1 MKEEEKAIA
10 FVRELQEE
18 LTSSNH
24 SGFYIINE
32 ILGVAHESFMSGY
45 NEAMRWRDPK
55 EELPEVG
62 MKVLVKTS
70 NGKYSVTEMYIYKES
85 SGTTLGAEWRGS
97 YDFRMSVIGWRP
109 IE

>member
-1 MKEEEKAIA
+1 
-10 FVRELQEE
+10 
-18 LTSSNH
+18 
-24 SGFYIINE
+24 
-32 ILGVAHESFMSGY
+32 
-45 NEAMRWRDPK
+45 
-55 EELPEVG
+55 

>member
-1 MKEEEKAIA
+1 MKTAEEKANEYLDKISGDSLGSPINGA
-10 FVRELQEE
+10 Y
-18 LTSSNH
+18 
-24 SGFYIINE
+24 SGFI
-32 ILGVAHESFMSGY
+32 AGY
-45 NEAMRWRDPK
+45 SEAMRWRDPK
-55 EELPEVG
+55 VELPEVG

>member
-1 MKEEEKAIA
+1 MTVEEKAIA
-10 FVRELQEE
+10 FVRELQEK
-18 LTSSNH
+18 LINSNH

-55 EELPEVG
+55 QELPEIVEP
-62 MKVLVKTS
+62 VIVKYRTAK
-70 NGKYSVTEMYIYKES
+70 NVEKHGIAKYFE
-85 SGTTLGAEWRGS
+85 LGIGNPWTIEGS
-97 YDFRMSVIGWRP
+97 TGREVIGWKP